1 MANSSALKLPIN
13 ILPDGFNIYD
23 NHCLYP
29 LFISLQVLK
38 EWFPRSVI
46 PVSQQLF
53 EVQLT
58 ERQTFEFFFFKSFQ
72 VSWGPAASKMTNAL

>member
-1 MANSSALKLPIN
+1 MAHSSTLKLPIN

-53 EVQLT
+53 EVQLA
-58 ERQTFEFFFFKSFQ
+58 QKDKPLNFFFLIRFQ
-72 VSWGPAASKMTNAL
+72 SELGLQ